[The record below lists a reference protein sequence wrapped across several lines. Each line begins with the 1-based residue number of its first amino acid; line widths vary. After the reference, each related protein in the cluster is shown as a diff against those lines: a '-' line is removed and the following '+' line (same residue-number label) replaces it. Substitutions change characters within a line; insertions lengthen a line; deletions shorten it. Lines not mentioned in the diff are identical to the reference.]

1 MTDLLYY
8 TDAYCKSVEATV
20 TAVKKNGFVL
30 DKTIFYPECGG
41 QPGDK
46 GTFGPY
52 VVKDTQKEEDG
63 IPLHIVEGNDLPAI
77 GDTYFLTLDWNH
89 RYQYMKEH
97 TAQHLLSATMFHDFE
112 IGTVAVHQ
120 GEEILTIETD
130 RMDIPEETL
139 LRIEEHANA
148 HINRNLKVWQSE
160 MSHEEAEKL
169 GMRRSI
175 KVDGDVKVVFIED
188 LDAVACGGV
197 HISSTGEIGSVVY
210 RGKEMIRGHVRT
222 IWSCSEAAVSYHRTN
237 EKAVKEC
244 MKLLSTDAHGMAG
257 EIERL
262 KNELLETKRELK
274 EAKKILAEAEF
285 QKKAGESSVVIFS
298 TPLSAEDMLDAAV
311 SVPGRQ
317 VFIAE
322 EGEKK
327 GFLYYGNKETFN
339 AIKASGFVR
348 GGGRD
353 VIFRG
358 TYSSSLE
365 ELLSLVKTTL

>member
-1 MTDLLYY
+1 MTDLIYY
-8 TDAYCKSVEATV
+8 RDAYVKSVEATV
-20 TAVKKNGFVL
+20 IELRKNGFVL
-30 DKTIFYPECGG
+30 DKTLFYPECGG
-41 QPGDK
+41 QPGDR

-52 VVKDTQKEEDG
+52 VIKDTQKEEDG
-63 IPLHIVEGNDLPAI
+63 TPLHIVEGDQLPSL
-77 GDTYFLTLDWNH
+77 GDSYTLTLDWNH

-130 RMDIPEETL
+130 RMDISEETL
-139 LRIEEHANA
+139 LQIEEHANS

-175 KVDGDVKVVFIED
+175 KVDGDVKVVFIEN

-197 HISSTGEIGSVVY
+197 HLASTGEIGSVVY

-222 IWSCSEAAVSYHRTN
+222 IWSCAEAAVGYRRTN

-244 MKLLSTDAHGMAG
+244 MKLLSTDAVGMAG

-274 EAKKILAEAEF
+274 ETKKILAEAEF
-285 QKKAGESSVVIFS
+285 QKKAGEASVVIFS
-298 TPLSAEDMLDAAV
+298 TSLSAEDMLDAAV
-311 SVPGRQ
+311 AVSGRQ

-327 GFLYYGNKETFN
+327 GFLYYGNKDNFN
-339 AIKASGFVR
+339 KIKASGFVR

-365 ELLSLVKTTL
+365 ELLNLVQATL